1 MRDRKA
7 APSGRATFDRQQ
19 AHVRR
24 SSPGLSATIDGLLT
38 GAMATHDAIVTGD
51 RNATH
56 DSSAT
61 RDRKGTRG
69 GHVTPGHRRTHD
81 SRVIHGSEGRDRKA
95 TARTRARRR
104 RARGV
109 PTIADGRLTRRVRF
123 RRVATGPPSRL
134 APSRTGTSWP
144 DRSITEIAT
153 ANRSTISR
161 TLAASAG
168 GNRNPQGVRRIV
180 AKAMAAIR
188 GSQNRRDRS
197 RDPEGVGAAR
207 FLPPASNATA
217 GVGVEQKNRPRRRG
231 HEAQTASRA
240 PASSH
245 LRARRRG
252 PPSRSRRRQGP
263 RSVAA

>member
-24 SSPGLSATIDGLLT
+24 SSPGLSATIDRLLT

-95 TARTRARRR
+95 TARTR
-104 RARGV
+104 
-109 PTIADGRLTRRVRF
+109 
-123 RRVATGPPSRL
+123 
-134 APSRTGTSWP
+134 
-144 DRSITEIAT
+144 
-153 ANRSTISR
+153 
-161 TLAASAG
+161 
-168 GNRNPQGVRRIV
+168 
-180 AKAMAAIR
+180 
-188 GSQNRRDRS
+188 
-197 RDPEGVGAAR
+197 
-207 FLPPASNATA
+207 
-217 GVGVEQKNRPRRRG
+217 
-231 HEAQTASRA
+231 
-240 PASSH
+240 
-245 LRARRRG
+245 
-252 PPSRSRRRQGP
+252 
-263 RSVAA
+263 